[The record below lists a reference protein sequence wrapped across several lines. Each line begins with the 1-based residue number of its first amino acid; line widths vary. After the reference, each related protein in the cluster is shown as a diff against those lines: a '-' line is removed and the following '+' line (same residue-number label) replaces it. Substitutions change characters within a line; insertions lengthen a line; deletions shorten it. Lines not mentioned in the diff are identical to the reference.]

1 MPDFSFLA
9 ERRENAIVELDRFL
23 QNECG
28 AIRLPD
34 AVAGEVPLRGY
45 IVGWELAL
53 QCSEQ
58 VRRLHIYI
66 DSTFPFSVP
75 HFLLVDRPPFLTW
88 PHIEP
93 DGVLCL
99 ASDSVAIDSTQP
111 SEVARR
117 LFVEGAFPLIEECET
132 GRNRDDLRSEFHS
145 YWNYDL
151 DGELPIWSL
160 LDPHGPSRQVRVWRG
175 QGISVVGETELGV
188 LSWLRKLYGNKKSFE
203 SAQKSCLLWLDRPL
217 LPSEYPKRAA
227 DVWRLAGDVESGQEL
242 LESVADAESS
252 SFRLV
257 LGAMSNNGPCF
268 ASLGLSAPIVSDVRG
283 QRHRDPINDGF
294 RTGHLPQSVLAQ
306 RVFNTSQSVSR
317 GRVERAD
324 RSWIHGRDQ
333 DGRQNE
339 LRTSRI
345 AIIGCGSIGG
355 AVAKQLAMAGA
366 GDILLIDPE
375 LLSWSNVGRHIL
387 GANYVTTFKATTLQ
401 EELQRGFPHSKFS
414 ARTDKLEQVLEVSPE
429 LLRDR
434 NLILCATG
442 NWSVEGLLNTWHFN
456 ESEIA
461 HIVYAWT
468 EPNACAGQAVAIR
481 RGSSCFQCGMSSRG
495 DAKVTVTSW
504 PESRKLLHEPACG
517 AVYQPYGPVELTWT
531 TTLASSLVLDCLLG
545 KISESTHRV
554 WAGPRALLHDAG
566 GEWSP
571 DWIGGKAERECGGFL
586 EERAWGK
593 DANCAV
599 CNTLCTSGQGN

>member
-1 MPDFSFLA
+1 MPDFSVLA
-9 ERRENAIVELDRFL
+9 ERRENAIAELDRFL

-28 AIRLPD
+28 AIRLSD
-34 AVAGEVPLRGY
+34 AVAKEVPLRGY

-75 HFLLVDRPPFLTW
+75 HFLLMDRPPFLTW
-88 PHIEP
+88 PHIES

-99 ASDSVAIDSTQP
+99 ASESVAIDPTEP

-117 LFVEGAFPLIEECET
+117 LFVESAFPLIRGCEA
-132 GRNRDDLRSEFHS
+132 GRNREDLRSEFHS
-145 YWNYDL
+145 YWNY
-151 DGELPIWSL
+151 ELEGALPTWSL
-160 LDPHGPSRQVRVWRG
+160 LEPHGPSRQVRIWRG
-175 QGISVVGETELGV
+175 PGISVVGETEDGI
-188 LSWLRKLYGNKKSFE
+188 LSWLRNLYGNKKIVE
-203 SAQKSCLLWLDRPL
+203 STQKSCVLWLDQPL
-217 LPSEYPKRAA
+217 LPSEYPKRGA
-227 DVWRLAGDVESGQEL
+227 DVWQLASTLRGGQEL
-242 LESVADAESS
+242 LRAMVDTESN

-257 LGAMSNNGPCF
+257 LGARSDNGPCF
-268 ASLGLSAPIVSDVRG
+268 GSLGLSAPIVSKVCG
-283 QRHRDPINDGF
+283 QGRRDPINDGF
-294 RTGHLPQSVLAQ
+294 RVGYLSPSLLAQ
-306 RVFNTSQSVSR
+306 RIFNTSQHVSR

-333 DGRQNE
+333 DGRQNA

-355 AVAKQLAMAGA
+355 AVAKQLAMVGV

-387 GANYVTTFKATTLQ
+387 GANHVSTFKATSLQ
-401 EELQRGFPHSKFS
+401 EELQKGFPHSKFS
-414 ARTDKLEQVLEVSPE
+414 ARTDRLEQLLEVSPE
-429 LLRDR
+429 LFRDR

-442 NWSVEGLLNTWHFN
+442 NWSVEGLLNTWHFR

-468 EPNACAGQAVAIR
+468 EPNACAGQAVAIM
-481 RGSSCFQCGMSSRG
+481 RGSSCFQCGMSPRG
-495 DAKVTVTSW
+495 DAKLTVTSW
-504 PESRKLLHEPACG
+504 PESRKVLHEPACG

-531 TTLASSLVLDCLLG
+531 TALSSSLVLDCLLG

-554 WAGPRALLHDAG
+554 WAGPKALLHAAG

-571 DWIGGKAERECGGFL
+571 DWIGGKAERECGGFQ

-599 CNTLCTSGQGN
+599 CNPLCTSGQRS